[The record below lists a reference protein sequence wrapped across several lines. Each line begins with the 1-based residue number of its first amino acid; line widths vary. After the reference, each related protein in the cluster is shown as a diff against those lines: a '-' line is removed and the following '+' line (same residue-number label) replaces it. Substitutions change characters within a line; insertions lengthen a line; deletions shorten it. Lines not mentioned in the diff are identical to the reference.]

1 MVETGNPAGTGRS
14 QWWTLGAVCGAT
26 FMLLV
31 DVTIVQV
38 ALPTIQ
44 REFSATFS
52 DLQWVID
59 AYALMLAS
67 LILTSGSLA
76 DRYGRKYVFIG
87 GLAVF
92 TVASFLCGV
101 APGSSFLIGA
111 RALQG
116 IGGAAM
122 FATGL
127 ALIGQEYAGM
137 ARAKAIALWSAT
149 VGAAVG
155 VGPLLGGIITQALGW
170 RWVFFVNVPV
180 GVFTVA
186 IAAVRTSNKADP
198 DAKHLDL
205 AGVVTFSG
213 SLFLFVLALI
223 RGNDDGWGST
233 LIVSLFVG
241 AAVLMASFIV
251 VELRQSR
258 PMFDMSLFRKPA
270 FSGVSIG
277 TFAIGAGMFAAF
289 PYITFY
295 LQNGLGYSPLQG
307 GLRLLPATIP
317 CFLVPLLLRRTGER
331 TPPRLMLGAGLA
343 LVTLGEVLM
352 AALLS
357 ATSGWSVLLPGL
369 VVAGIGIGVANPTI
383 AKVALGVVPPQRSGM
398 ASGISNTFRIAGL
411 ATGIAAL
418 GAIFQ
423 ERITSSLTAASGH
436 PAGELSKVVAS
447 VGIHAV
453 PASGGAGARARFDA
467 IVVAAYVSGTRAL
480 LLAGGLVV
488 LVGAV
493 AALAM
498 VRGRDLQAATAAPGA
513 AAVTGAATSADGVL
527 EDAG

>member
-1 MVETGNPAGTGRS
+1 MEDSLSMGDKASPASTGRS

-44 REFSATFS
+44 REFAASFS

-76 DRYGRKYVFIG
+76 DRFGRKRVFVG
-87 GLAVF
+87 GLALF
-92 TVASFLCGV
+92 TLASLLCGV
-101 APGSSFLIGA
+101 APGSLFLIGA

-116 IGGAAM
+116 VGGAAM

-127 ALIGQEYAGM
+127 ALIGQEYAGRD
-137 ARAKAIALWSAT
+137 RAKAIALWGAT
-149 VGAAVG
+149 VGGAVA
-155 VGPLLGGIITQALGW
+155 VGPLVGGIITDGLGW

-180 GVFTVA
+180 GVATIAV
-186 IAAVRTSNKADP
+186 AAVRTANKADP
-198 DAKHLDL
+198 EATRLDV
-205 AGVVTFSG
+205 AGVLTFSG
-213 SLFLFVLALI
+213 ALFLFVLALV

-241 AAVLMASFIV
+241 AAVLMVSFIV
-251 VELRQSR
+251 VELRQAR

-295 LQNGLGYSPLQG
+295 LQNALGYSPLQG
-307 GLRLLPATIP
+307 GLRLLPATLP
-317 CFLVPLLLRRTGER
+317 AFVVPLLTRRAGER
-331 TPPRLMLGAGLA
+331 TAPGLMLGAGLA
-343 LVTLGEVLM
+343 MVTLGEVLM
-352 AALLS
+352 AAMLS
-357 ATSGWSVLLPGL
+357 VGSTWIALLPGL
-369 VVAGIGIGVANPTI
+369 VVAGVGIGIANPTI

-411 ATGIAAL
+411 ATGVAAL
-418 GAIFQ
+418 GALFQ
-423 ERITSSLTAASGH
+423 DRLASSLGTTLGR
-436 PAGELSKVVAS
+436 PAGNLAKVVAS
-447 VGIHAV
+447 RGVHAV
-453 PASGGAGARARFDA
+453 PPGEAHAAALG
-467 IVVAAYVSGTRAL
+467 AYVSGTRAL
-480 LLAGGLVV
+480 LLAGGMVV
-488 LVGAV
+488 LVGAL
-493 AALAM
+493 AAVGM
-498 VRGRDLQAATAAPGA
+498 VRARDLQMGATNRGAHGPGAAPG
-513 AAVTGAATSADGVL
+513 TREDVL